1 MKQSLTIALL
11 LTLGLWVAAYS
22 QQPIPL
28 IHSTQFSIGVNH
40 IDRNIR
46 LDQSLQLGRHRLSL
60 GAKYNLWWKPIDDS
74 QLLLRERAL
83 ALKPSQRFGLQAA
96 YSFDFYTLP
105 KGVVVFCFA
114 DLQWSTTGL
123 WIYQHEYLGDFF
135 VPRFQNVYPVY
146 AQINGHTHNTN
157 ILEQN
162 IGAGFRYPISKRLE
176 LIEMT
181 GVGIAMAS
189 IKGFPNA
196 GDQTLA
202 REFIFPFL
210 RVGLVYNWTTHH
222 TELGK

>member
-1 MKQSLTIALL
+1 MKNFITCFLIFVLSF
-11 LTLGLWVAAYS
+11 LGNVFA
-22 QQPIPL
+22 QPIPL
-28 IHSTQFSIGVNH
+28 THSTQFSIGINH

-46 LDQSLQLGRHRLSL
+46 LDQSLQIGRHRLSL

-105 KGVVVFCFA
+105 KGPVFFGFA
-114 DLQWSTTGL
+114 DFQWSRTGL
-123 WIYQHEYLGDFF
+123 WVHLHEYLGDINLPGF
-135 VPRFQNVYPVY
+135 PTVYPSY
-146 AQINGHTHNTN
+146 ALINGRTHTTN

-162 IGAGFRYPISKRLE
+162 IGAGFRYRISKRFE

-181 GVGIAMAS
+181 GVGIAIAS
-189 IKGFPNA
+189 IKRFPNA

-210 RVGLVYNWTTHH
+210 RVGLVYNWNSHD
-222 TELGK
+222 TELSK